1 MNWAMMKIGPVI
13 TSRFT
18 TTQARV
24 VWMCLNN
31 INLSFEFY
39 FMMHYM
45 VYIWLKVLFVVQ
57 HHKRFVDAC
66 QLLEVMLTSKHC
78 SYPEKTLPSKL
89 LSHNGYID
97 HPENVTILA
106 SPKVEER
113 KTAFDIIFSNLIS

>member
-1 MNWAMMKIGPVI
+1 MSWAVMKIEPVI

-45 VYIWLKVLFVVQ
+45 VYIWGKVLFVVQ

-66 QLLEVMLTSKHC
+66 QLLEVMLTSKH
-78 SYPEKTLPSKL
+78 L

-97 HPENVTILA
+97 NPENITILA
-106 SPKVEER
+106 SPKAEER
-113 KTAFDIIFSNLIS
+113 